1 MVATPA
7 ADELKVGDLIEVI
20 AKRLGINGEGVAYYK
35 RKTVFVT
42 GALPNETVK
51 ARVTK
56 VEPTLVEAV
65 AVSIDTAS
73 PFRKKPDCPVYETCG
88 GCQLQHMTYA
98 GQLSAKEEIVREAF
112 ARYAEKVDVKIR
124 PMAGMNHPWAYR
136 NKAQLQ
142 VGMQGKSVALGLYDA
157 RSHKLVDI
165 SGCPIQNP
173 EVNRIMQ
180 EVRGIIERLGIRIYS
195 EKETSGSIRTIVAR
209 VSASSGKA
217 QLTIVTA
224 TDHLPLRDRIIAQVR
239 SALPNVI
246 TIAQSVNPGK
256 MTQVFGEVTRILW
269 GREQLDE
276 SLGHVKVSLS
286 PRSFFQLNPEQTVK
300 LYDYVQEA
308 ADLTGQELVVDAYCG
323 TGTIGLSLAPLA
335 REVRGIGPIAEATEE
350 ARRNAERSGCS
361 NVSCYRGRAEE
372 LLPQWVRE
380 GLQPDIVVLHPPRT
394 GCDARL
400 LSAIVET
407 KPRRLI
413 YVSSNPTA
421 LAKDCNALAEI
432 GYLIE
437 WVQPVDMSPQ
447 TSQIE
452 CVVKLYKIEKAVN
465 SSDK

>member
-1 MVATPA
+1 
-7 ADELKVGDLIEVI
+7 
-20 AKRLGINGEGVAYYK
+20 
-35 RKTVFVT
+35 
-42 GALPNETVK
+42 
-51 ARVTK
+51 
-56 VEPTLVEAV
+56 
-65 AVSIDTAS
+65 
-73 PFRKKPDCPVYETCG
+73 
-88 GCQLQHMTYA
+88 
-98 GQLSAKEEIVREAF
+98 
-112 ARYAEKVDVKIR
+112 
-124 PMAGMNHPWAYR
+124 
-136 NKAQLQ
+136 
-142 VGMQGKSVALGLYDA
+142 MQGKSVAVGLYDA
-157 RSHKLVDI
+157 RSNRLVDI
-165 SGCPIQNP
+165 SGCPIQHP

-195 EKETSGSIRTIVAR
+195 EKDTSGSIRTIVAR

-300 LYDYVQEA
+300 LHDYVQEA

-323 TGTIGLSLAPLA
+323 TGTIGLGLAPLA

-361 NVSCYRGRAEE
+361 NASFYRGRAEE

-400 LSAIVET
+400 MSAITET

-421 LAKDCNALAEI
+421 LAKDCNALSEI
-432 GYLIE
+432 GYSIE

-452 CVVKLYKIEKAVN
+452 CVVKLNKIEKAVT
-465 SSDK
+465 SSDR